1 MCEEAHISVQAV
13 PPPDQAAA
21 AGAPFNGKDGS
32 RPNPFHYS
40 LLLGEAPLPT
50 WLAPG
55 SMASWSWQ

>member
-1 MCEEAHISVQAV
+1 VQAV